1 MATRI
6 PESMHG
12 LMVWLGLAD
21 DNSAP
26 ATPPSLSLVPPP
38 VACTRPLQRSGE
50 LTTPAPPRPS
60 GPPWAA

>member
-21 DNSAP
+21 DSSAP
-26 ATPPSLSLVPPP
+26 ASPPSLSLVPPP
-38 VACTRPLQRSGE
+38 ACTRPLQRPAG
-50 LTTPAPPRPS
+50 LTTPASPRPS

>member
-12 LMVWLGLAD
+12 LMVWLGLAND
-21 DNSAP
+21 LAAP
-26 ATPPSLSLVPPP
+26 ASPPSLSLVPPP
-38 VACTRPLQRSGE
+38 VACTRPLQRTD

>member
-12 LMVWLGLAD
+12 LMVWLGLAAD
-21 DNSAP
+21 APP
-26 ATPPSLSLVPPP
+26 ATRPTLSLVPPP
-38 VACTRPLQRSGE
+38 MECTRPLRRTGE

>member
-12 LMVWLGLAD
+12 LMVWLGLAAD
-21 DNSAP
+21 SSAP
-26 ATPPSLSLVPPP
+26 AGPPSLSLVPPP
-38 VACTRPLQRSGE
+38 VACTRPLRPAGE